1 MITVLGIS
9 TVVLDGKFGF
19 KYIFWFVKLLI
30 LRASSLFPWGKSQ
43 INMTLDAVPVLEPL
57 AFQNRLGIKVQFS
70 FV

>member
-30 LRASSLFPWGKSQ
+30 LRTSSLFPWGKSQ